1 MRMKIIKFSLLTLNA
16 VFFSSCYYDN
26 LGELKPEAALNTGV
40 CDTTNTISFSAK
52 VKPIIDANCISCH
65 GVGGSLPDLSTHAGI
80 SGSATLYNSII
91 WDGSASNMPKGSTV
105 KLSACDIATI
115 RLWKA
120 QGAPNN

>member
-1 MRMKIIKFSLLTLNA
+1 MNFIKGSILSFTAMLL
-16 VFFSSCYYDN
+16 SGCYYDN

-40 CDTTNTISFSAK
+40 CDTTNAISFSAK

-65 GVGGSLPDLSTHAGI
+65 GVGGSLPNLSTHAGI

>member
-1 MRMKIIKFSLLTLNA
+1 MKIIILSCLTLLTLLL
-16 VFFSSCYYDN
+16 SSCYYDN
-26 LGELKPEAALNTGV
+26 LGELKPETALTASS
-40 CDTTNTISFSAK
+40 CDTTSAISFSAK
-52 VKPIIDANCISCH
+52 VKPIIAASCIGCH

-91 WDGSASNMPKGSTV
+91 WDGSVSNMPKGSTV

>member
-1 MRMKIIKFSLLTLNA
+1 MKIIKLSIVTLITM
-16 VFFSSCYYDN
+16 FFSSCYYDN
-26 LGELKPEAALNTGV
+26 LGELKPESALSVGS
-40 CDTTNTISFSAK
+40 CDTSSAISFSVK
-52 VKPIIDANCISCH
+52 IKPIIDANCISCH
-65 GVGGSLPDLSTHAGI
+65 GTGGSLPDLSTHAGI

-91 WDGSASNMPKGSTV
+91 WDGSVSNMPKGSTV